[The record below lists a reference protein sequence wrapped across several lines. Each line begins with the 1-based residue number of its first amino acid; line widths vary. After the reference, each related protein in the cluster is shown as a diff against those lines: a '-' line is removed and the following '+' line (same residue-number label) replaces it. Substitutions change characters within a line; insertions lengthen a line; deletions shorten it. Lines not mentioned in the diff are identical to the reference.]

1 MGQIALVDCNNFYVS
16 CERVFNPALEGVPV
30 VVLSNNDGCVVAR
43 SQEAK
48 DLGIAMGVPIFTIRE
63 LVRKYDVRM
72 FSSNYALYGDLSL
85 RVSETLE
92 QFTPHIE
99 NYSIDEAFL
108 ELPVA
113 PSAADLARTIRS
125 TVRQWTGIPVSIGI
139 GATKTLSKIATY
151 VAKKRGEYEGVYVIG
166 DDVERLLDRVPV
178 GEVWGIG
185 RKYSAQLIKNGIRS
199 ARDLRNADDRWVRKH
214 LRVTGLRTVLELR
227 GVPCLT
233 LEEITPPKKA
243 IASTRSFSK
252 RVRSLDELTEAVAS
266 YASRVAEK
274 LRRQGSVAGLLQVF
288 IHTSPFDRRCYYSNS
303 ATIILPEPTAHT
315 PALVAAASI
324 ALRRIFRDGYA
335 YVKAGVIVSKITPAA
350 QAQMSLFTA
359 DDDGS
364 EHERATRL
372 MEMMDA
378 INSRWGRDTMGV
390 AATGT
395 GRDWRMKQ
403 AMRSP
408 RYTTRTDELPIV
420 FAV

>member
-1 MGQIALVDCNNFYVS
+1 MGEIALVDCNNFYVS
-16 CERVFNPALEGVPV
+16 CERLFNPALEGLPV

-63 LVRKYDVRM
+63 LVRKYDVRT
-72 FSSNYALYGDLSL
+72 FSSNYALYGDISL

-108 ELPVA
+108 ELPA
-113 PSAADLARTIRS
+113 AASATDLARTIRS

-139 GATKTLSKIATY
+139 GGTKTLSKIATY
-151 VAKKRGEYEGVYVIG
+151 VAKKRSEYEGVYVIG

-233 LEEITPPKKA
+233 LEEVTPAKKA

-252 RVRSLDELTEAVAS
+252 RVHRLDELTEAVAS
-266 YASRVAEK
+266 YASRVGEK
-274 LRRQGSVAGLLQVF
+274 LRRQRSVAGLLQVF

-315 PALVAAASI
+315 PALVSAASI

-350 QAQMSLFTA
+350 QAQMSLFA
-359 DDDGS
+359 GDDDGS
-364 EHERATRL
+364 EHERETRL
-372 MEMMDA
+372 MEMMDE
-378 INSRWGRDTMGV
+378 INSRWGRNTMSV

-395 GRDWRMKQ
+395 ARDWRMKQ

-408 RYTTRTDELPIV
+408 RYTTQAGELPIV
-420 FAV
+420 FAE

>member
-1 MGQIALVDCNNFYVS
+1 
-16 CERVFNPALEGVPV
+16 
-30 VVLSNNDGCVVAR
+30 
-43 SQEAK
+43 
-48 DLGIAMGVPIFTIRE
+48 MGVPLFTIRE
-63 LVRKYDVRM
+63 LVRRYDVRT

-108 ELPVA
+108 ELPAALSAAA
-113 PSAADLARTIRS
+113 PSTTDLARTIRG

-151 VAKKRGEYEGVYVIG
+151 VAKKRSEYEGVYVIG
-166 DDVERLLDRVPV
+166 NDVERLLDRVPV

-185 RKYSAQLIKNGIRS
+185 RKYSAHLIKNGIRS

-233 LEEITPPKKA
+233 LEEVTPAKKV

-252 RVRSLDELTEAVAS
+252 RVYSLDELTEAVAS
-266 YASRVAEK
+266 YASRVGEK
-274 LRRQGSVAGLLQVF
+274 LRRQRSVAGLLQVF

-315 PALVAAASI
+315 PALVSAASI

-350 QAQMSLFTA
+350 EAQMSLFAA

-364 EHERATRL
+364 EHERTTRL
-372 MEMMDA
+372 MEMMDE
-378 INSRWGRDTMGV
+378 INRRWGRDTMGI

-408 RYTTRTDELPIV
+408 RYTTQAGELPLV